1 MATQTYRLEILSP
14 AHIGSGQEYSALD
27 GVFQDGQWYLIDLN
41 KVVERSKE
49 DPTNLANAMMQP
61 GFNWASWLQKRNIP
75 PAEVAAHSV
84 ACPQNPGSTK
94 IRACIRDPFW
104 RPYIPGSTLK
114 GAIRTAILEELVT
127 AESPQRRQQWARQAV
142 QKQSGGQ
149 VLLTAA
155 MWHATP
161 SSASCSSAKMPNRA
175 NESNYD
181 LLRALHVSDSEP
193 VDAKQVQI
201 GLTWVHTLRNNQLVP
216 KRVGQEEY
224 KMFVEWL
231 RVGAQTRLTIRI
243 DERLLEG
250 KYRQDIGFRD
260 DQVNALREFAVA
272 CNERAA
278 ALMEHEAAFYED
290 HGLPAIARFYQ
301 TLLDR
306 LQQVERVGGF
316 VLNIGWGGGWETKT
330 VTNPLTEGLDEE
342 YERIRQTYNLGRR
355 GADVFPKTRRV
366 AYQGDQPFAPLGW
379 IALIPEVEGR

>member
-14 AHIGSGQEYSALD
+14 THIGSGQEYGAFD
-27 GVFQDGQWYLIDLN
+27 GVYQNGRWYLVDLK
-41 KVVERSKE
+41 KVLERSKE
-49 DPTNLANAMMQP
+49 DPTNLANAMMQQ
-61 GFNWASWLQKRNIP
+61 GFNWASWLQRCGIAP
-75 PAEVAAHSV
+75 TEVASYSV
-84 ACPQNPGSTK
+84 ACVQNPGSTK

-114 GAIRTAILEELVT
+114 GAIRTAILESIVVNLTLRE
-127 AESPQRRQQWARQAV
+127 RQQTTRRILERDERGRLAPRERV
-142 QKQSGGQ
+142 GQKT
-149 VLLTAA
+149 VERLLLGRHTGR
-155 MWHATP
+155 
-161 SSASCSSAKMPNRA
+161 ND
-175 NESNYD
+175 SNYD

-306 LQQVERVGGF
+306 LQQVESGGR
-316 VLNIGWGGGWETKT
+316 LRAEHRLGWRLGDEDRHQPAYGG
-330 VTNPLTEGLDEE
+330 
-342 YERIRQTYNLGRR
+342 LGR
-355 GADVFPKTRRV
+355 G
-366 AYQGDQPFAPLGW
+366 
-379 IALIPEVEGR
+379 I

>member
-14 AHIGSGQEYSALD
+14 THIGSGQEYSALD

-61 GFNWASWLQKRNIP
+61 GFNWASWLQKRHIL
-75 PAEVAAHSV
+75 PAEVAAHRV

-127 AESPQRRQQWARQAV
+127 AESPQRRQQWARRAV
-142 QKQSGGQ
+142 QRNQQGQ
-149 VLLTAA
+149 PPDRRYVARNTLERDLL
-155 MWHATP
+155 MG
-161 SSASCSSAKMPNRA
+161 KVPNRA

-243 DERLLEG
+243 DERLLQGDYLQQLGFG
-250 KYRQDIGFRD
+250 KAQVETLRD
-260 DQVNALREFAVA
+260 FTVA
-272 CNERAA
+272 CNERAT

-290 HGLPAIARFYQ
+290 YDLPAIARFYQ
-301 TLLDR
+301 TLLKR
-306 LQQVERVGGF
+306 LQQVEAQRGF

-355 GADVFPKTRRV
+355 DSEEFPKTRRL
-366 AYQGDQPFAPLGW
+366 AYRDNQPFAPLGW
-379 IALIPEVEGR
+379 VALIPEMEGR

>member
-14 AHIGSGQEYSALD
+14 THIGSGQEYSALD

-114 GAIRTAILEELVT
+114 GAIRTAILESIVVNLTLRE
-127 AESPQRRQQWARQAV
+127 RQQTTRRILERDERGRLAPRERV
-142 QKQSGGQ
+142 GQKT
-149 VLLTAA
+149 VERLLLGRHTGR
-155 MWHATP
+155 
-161 SSASCSSAKMPNRA
+161 ND
-175 NESNYD
+175 SNYD
-181 LLRALHVSDSEP
+181 LLRALHISDSEP
-193 VDAKQVQI
+193 IDPEKAQI
-201 GLTWVHTLRNNQLVP
+201 GLAWVHTLRDDQLVP

-231 RVGAQTRLTIRI
+231 PVGVPTRLTIRI

-260 DQVNALREFAVA
+260 DQVNALREFAIA

-330 VTNPLTEGLDEE
+330 VTNPLTEGLDEQ

-379 IALIPEVEGR
+379 VALIPEVEGR